1 MIEIR
6 IAIAEA
12 NVVARQIDN
21 YKEMKGAEEQL
32 AIARAEM
39 LTANLEEKD
48 KAIAN
53 YNQLEEK
60 YNSFIKKEECLID
73 EENEPVF
80 IN

>member
-39 LTANLEEKD
+39 LTANLEEKEVEHR
-48 KAIAN
+48 
-53 YNQLEEK
+53 QL
-60 YNSFIKKEECLID
+60 
-73 EENEPVF
+73 
-80 IN
+80 